1 MQDFPIYF
9 LENENGIISRFLNV
23 YETILKVTTPF
34 WSPLALSRLFPVL
47 PGNGR
52 VTQEDL
58 VVGGY
63 LIPRG
68 VSLVDTVGLAEL
80 GRLHWKFASTFRMSL
95 FLCEYL

>member
-1 MQDFPIYF
+1 M
-9 LENENGIISRFLNV
+9 
-23 YETILKVTTPF
+23 
-34 WSPLALSRLFPVL
+34 L